1 MSKMNKKGQEE
12 AILAILSIFIIISI
26 IVIYFFLAS
35 DNKISEEYGVS
46 VSNNFKIE
54 ILNLAREQINYKG
67 EEYSAIDLFY
77 IYLKDSEDVALKNLL
92 QIKID
97 EYSEFSS
104 CDYIREHGIIF
115 PILVNKANINELD
128 DVKNKVVFETENPE
142 KIIIFTSKYCF
153 KEEAGFFL

>member
-1 MSKMNKKGQEE
+1 MNRKGQEE
-12 AILAILSIFIIISI
+12 GILIILSIFIIFSI
-26 IVIYFFLAS
+26 IVIYFFIAS
-35 DNKISEEYGVS
+35 GNDVSEKYGISA
-46 VSNNFKIE
+46 SNNYKIE
-54 ILNLAREQINYKG
+54 ILNLARENVVYNEKNYN
-67 EEYSAIDLFY
+67 AIDLFY